1 MPRINAIEVVDVRF
15 PTSATLAGSDAMHP
29 DGDYSAAY
37 VVLRTDSDLAG
48 YGLTFTIGRGTDLCV
63 LASRHL
69 ADQLIGRDVDEL
81 PAALGDIHRQFV
93 GDSQLR
99 WLGPEKGVVHLAAAA
114 VLNAVWDLVARRAGK
129 PVWRLVADMEPRDLV
144 AACDFRYLS
153 DVLTREE
160 ALTMLEQQAPSR
172 AERIEELSR
181 VGYPAYTSGPGWLG
195 YSDERLRR
203 LCREAT
209 AEGWRA
215 IKIKVGANIGDDK
228 RRLAIAREELGPDGT
243 LLIDAN
249 QVWDVPEAIAW
260 VNELAQFAPLWI
272 EEPTSP
278 DDIAGH
284 AAIRSAVAP
293 VGVATGEHT
302 HNRVMFK
309 QLLSTGA
316 VDYCQI
322 DACRLASVN
331 EILPVLLMAAKF
343 GVPVCP
349 HAGGVGLCELVQH
362 MSIVDYVCV
371 SGSLDGRRLEYVDH
385 LHEHFTSPVVVQR
398 ARYALPLDPGYSARM
413 HPESIA
419 TYRYPDGSY
428 WRTELARR

>member
-1 MPRINAIEVVDVRF
+1 MPRITAVDVVDVRF
-15 PTSATLAGSDAMHP
+15 PTSASLAGSDAMHP

-37 VVLRTDSDLAG
+37 VVLRTDSDLSG
-48 YGLTFTIGRGTDLCV
+48 HGLTFTIGRGTDVCV
-63 LASRHL
+63 LVARQIAVPL
-69 ADQLIGRDVDEL
+69 VGRDVDEL
-81 PAALGDIHRQFV
+81 AASLGPTYHQLV

-114 VLNAVWDLVARRAGK
+114 VLNAVWDLVARRAEK
-129 PVWRLVADMEPRDLV
+129 PLWRLVAEMPPADLV

-153 DVLTREE
+153 DALTRDE
-160 ALTMLEQQAPSR
+160 ALAILDRLAPSR
-172 AERIEELSR
+172 AERIVHLAR

-195 YSDERLRR
+195 YSDDRLRQ
-203 LCREAT
+203 LCRT
-209 AEGWRA
+209 AVANGWTA
-215 IKIKVGANIGDDK
+215 IKVKVGANIGDDK
-228 RRLAIAREELGPDGT
+228 RRLAIAREELGPGGT

-249 QVWDVPEAIAW
+249 QVWDVPDAIAW
-260 VNELAQFAPLWI
+260 VSELAQFSPLWI

-278 DDIAGH
+278 DDIVGH
-284 AAIRSAVAP
+284 ATIRAAVDP
-293 VGVATGEHT
+293 VRVATGEHA

-322 DACRLASVN
+322 DSCRLASVN
-331 EILPVLLMAAKF
+331 EIVPVLLMAAKF

-371 SGSLDGRRLEYVDH
+371 SGTLDGRLLEYVDH
-385 LHEHFTSPVVVQR
+385 LHEHFTSPVVIDR
-398 ARYALPLDPGYSARM
+398 ARYRLPLDPGYSARM

-428 WRTELARR
+428 WRGVSARG

>member
-1 MPRINAIEVVDVRF
+1 MPRINAVDVVDVRF
-15 PTSATLAGSDAMHP
+15 PTSGTLAGSDAMHP

-37 VVLRTDSDLAG
+37 VMLQTDGDLAG
-48 YGLTFTIGRGTDLCV
+48 YGLTFTIGRGTDVCV
-63 LASRHL
+63 LVARHL
-69 ADQLIGRDVDEL
+69 ADQLVGRDVDEL
-81 PAALGDIHRQFV
+81 GTALGEIHRRFV

-129 PVWRLVADMEPRDLV
+129 PLWQLVTDMQPRDLI

-153 DVLTREE
+153 DVLTRDE
-160 ALTMLEQQAPSR
+160 ALAMLEDQAPSR
-172 AERIEELSR
+172 AERIAELTR

-195 YSDERLRR
+195 YDDERLRQ
-203 LCREAT
+203 LCRKAV
-209 AEGWRA
+209 ADGWRA

-249 QVWDVPEAIAW
+249 QVWEVPEAIAW

-284 AAIRSAVAP
+284 AAIRAAVAP
-293 VGVATGEHT
+293 VGVATGEHA

-309 QLLSTGA
+309 QLLSA
-316 VDYCQI
+316 RAIDFCQI
-322 DACRLASVN
+322 DSCRLASVN
-331 EILPVLLMAAKF
+331 EIVPVLLMAAKF

-371 SGSLDGRRLEYVDH
+371 SGRLDGRLLEYVDH
-385 LHEHFTSPVVVQR
+385 LHEHFTTPVVIDR
-398 ARYALPLDPGYSARM
+398 ARYRLPEKPGYSARM

-419 TYRYPDGSY
+419 TYRFPDGAY
-428 WRTELARR
+428 WRTALARR